1 MFRAFQKN
9 VFGNFFKNKSE
20 KLSGKSRQRVQ
31 ICLNVKLV
39 IGNFIE
45 NEIQSMLMK
54 VLSVWIW
61 HFSLFCKLLSNEVE
75 AVFWKTKAKP
85 SILFKYKVVHTV
97 KKIVFKLPWRQKRIF
112 WASENA
118 ILHFFFSNFWVAMLK
133 LFTGKE
139 K

>member
-54 VLSVWIW
+54 VLSV
-61 HFSLFCKLLSNEVE
+61 
-75 AVFWKTKAKP
+75 
-85 SILFKYKVVHTV
+85 
-97 KKIVFKLPWRQKRIF
+97 
-112 WASENA
+112 
-118 ILHFFFSNFWVAMLK
+118 
-133 LFTGKE
+133 
-139 K
+139 